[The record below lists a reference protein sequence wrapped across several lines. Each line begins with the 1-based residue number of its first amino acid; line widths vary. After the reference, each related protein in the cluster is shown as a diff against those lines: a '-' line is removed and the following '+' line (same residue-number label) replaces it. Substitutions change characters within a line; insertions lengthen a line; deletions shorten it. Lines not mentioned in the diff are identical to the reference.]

1 MSARILIVDDLVPNI
16 RLLEVKL
23 TAEYYDVLT
32 ATNGA
37 DALEIA
43 REEKLDLILL
53 DAMMPGM
60 DGFEV
65 CRQLK
70 ADPNLAHIP
79 VIMLTALEES
89 RNRVRGLEAGADDFI
104 TKPIN
109 DLILMARVR
118 AQLRLKMITD
128 QLLSHTGYSVANSQ
142 SVLEQIGTQHARLLI
157 IEDNKTR
164 ARKLA
169 EPFEDKHSIR
179 VENDP
184 RAAIQA
190 AKSGTDL
197 IIVSLVSSSFDGLR
211 VCASLR
217 FDEKTKDLP
226 ILALGD
232 LQDETQL
239 VRAYDLGVNDLLL
252 RPIESE
258 EIQAR
263 VCSQLRRK
271 FFTDSLR
278 DNFNE
283 NLEMVISDPLTGL
296 GNRRYFDRQIE
307 SLFELLEN
315 EGEAFS
321 IMVFDIDHFKRV
333 NDILGHDMGDIIL
346 KEVAVR
352 LVSNMRAMDIVSR
365 YGGEEFIVAMPKTN
379 GKEALIAADRVR
391 RFLGGTPVYVD
402 GQAHIITTSAG
413 VAEVQVGEKLRDV
426 FKRADGA
433 LYKAKQMGRNKVIA
447 ADDNMDVAA

>member
-23 TAEYYDVLT
+23 MAEYYDVLT
-32 ATNGA
+32 ATNGL
-37 DALEIA
+37 DALEIIKT
-43 REEKLDLILL
+43 EKLDLILL
-53 DAMMPGM
+53 DAMMPDM

-65 CRQLK
+65 CRRIK

-89 RNRVRGLEAGADDFI
+89 RNRVKGLKVGADDFI

-109 DLILMARVR
+109 DLVLMARVR
-118 AQLRLKMITD
+118 AHLRLKMITD
-128 QLLSHTGYSVANSQ
+128 QLLNHTGYSVANSQ
-142 SVLEQIGTQHARLLI
+142 LVLEQISNQSARILI

-164 ARKLA
+164 AKKLS
-169 EPFEDKHSIR
+169 EPFEGQHSIR
-179 VENDP
+179 VESDA
-184 RAAIQA
+184 REAILA

-232 LQDETQL
+232 LQDETRL

-346 KEVAVR
+346 QEISAR
-352 LVSNMRAMDIVSR
+352 LVSNMRAIDIVSR
-365 YGGEEFIVAMPKTN
+365 YGGEEFIIAMPRTN
-379 GKEALIAADRVR
+379 GKEALLAADRIR
-391 RFLGGTPVYVD
+391 RLVGGTPVFVE

-413 VAEVQVGEKLRDV
+413 VAEVKIGEKLRDV
-426 FKRADGA
+426 FKRADAA
-433 LYKAKQMGRNKVIA
+433 LYRAKHLGRNKVFRAKDLDQA
-447 ADDNMDVAA
+447 A

>member
-32 ATNGA
+32 ATNGE
-37 DALEIA
+37 DAIKIA
-43 REEKLDLILL
+43 ETEKLDLILL
-53 DAMMPGM
+53 DAMMPEM

-65 CRQLK
+65 CRRIK

-89 RNRVRGLEAGADDFI
+89 RNRVKGLKVGADDFI

-118 AQLRLKMITD
+118 AQLRIKMITD

-142 SVLEQIGTQHARLLI
+142 SVLEQIGRQQARILI
-157 IEDNKTR
+157 IEDSEIR
-164 ARKLA
+164 ARKLS
-169 EPFEDKHSIR
+169 EPFSDRHLIR
-179 VENDP
+179 IEGDP

-190 AKSGTDL
+190 AKAGTDT
-197 IIVSLVSSSFDGLR
+197 IVVSLVSNNFDGLR

-217 FDEKTKDLP
+217 FDEKTKDIP

-232 LQDETQL
+232 LEDESRL

-252 RPIESE
+252 RPIEAE

-296 GNRRYFDRQIE
+296 GNRRYFDRKIE
-307 SLFELLEN
+307 TLFELLEN

-346 KEVAVR
+346 KEVAAR
-352 LVSNMRAMDIVSR
+352 LVSNMRAIDIVSR
-365 YGGEEFIVAMPKTN
+365 YGGEEFIIAMPKTN
-379 GKEALIAADRVR
+379 GKDALRAAERVR
-391 RFLGGTPVYVD
+391 SFVGGTPVYVD

-413 VAEVQVGEKLRDV
+413 VAEVQPGEKLRDV
-426 FKRADGA
+426 FKRADAA
-433 LYKAKQMGRNKVIA
+433 LYKAKQQGRNKVMPAEDLNKA
-447 ADDNMDVAA
+447 A

>member
-1 MSARILIVDDLVPNI
+1 MSARILIVDDLVPNL

-23 TAEYYDVLT
+23 VAEYYDVVS
-32 ATNGA
+32 ATNGL
-37 DALEIA
+37 DAIDIA
-43 REEKLDLILL
+43 KTEKLDLILL
-53 DAMMPGM
+53 DAMMPDM

-65 CRQLK
+65 CRRLK
-70 ADPNLAHIP
+70 SDPNLAHIP

-89 RNRVRGLEAGADDFI
+89 RTRVRGLEAGADDFI

-128 QLLSHTGYSVANSQ
+128 QLLSHTGYSIANSQ
-142 SVLEQIGTQHARLLI
+142 SVLEQIGAQQARLLI
-157 IEDNKTR
+157 VEDSERR
-164 ARKLA
+164 AAKLSV
-169 EPFEDKHSIR
+169 PFEGRHIIR
-179 VENDP
+179 TESDP
-184 RAAIQA
+184 RVAIQA
-190 AKSGTDL
+190 AKAGTDL
-197 IIVSLVSSSFDGLR
+197 VIVSLVSNGFDGLR

-232 LQDETQL
+232 LQDESRL
-239 VRAYDLGVNDLLL
+239 IRAYDLGVNDLLL
-252 RPIESE
+252 RPIEAE

-263 VCSQLRRK
+263 VNSQLRRK

-278 DNFNE
+278 ENFNE

-296 GNRRYFDRQIE
+296 GNRRYFDRQIAT
-307 SLFELLEN
+307 LFELLEN

-333 NDILGHDMGDIIL
+333 NDILGHDMGDTIL
-346 KEVAVR
+346 KEVAAR

-365 YGGEEFIVAMPKTN
+365 YGGEEFIIAMPKT
-379 GKEALIAADRVR
+379 KCQDALHAAERVR
-391 RFLGGTPVYVD
+391 GLVGGTPVYVD
-402 GQAHIITTSAG
+402 GQAHIITTSVG
-413 VAEVQVGEKLRDV
+413 VAEVQPGEKLRDV
-426 FKRADGA
+426 FKRADAA
-433 LYKAKQMGRNKVIA
+433 LYKAKQMGRNKVMSAEDLGQA
-447 ADDNMDVAA
+447 A

>member
-23 TAEYYDVLT
+23 IAEYYDVVT
-32 ATNGA
+32 ATDGESA
-37 DALEIA
+37 IEIA
-43 REEKLDLILL
+43 KTEKLDLILL

-65 CRQLK
+65 CRRLK
-70 ADPNLAHIP
+70 ADPNLTHVPI
-79 VIMLTALEES
+79 IMLTALEES
-89 RNRVRGLEAGADDFI
+89 QNRLRGLEAGADDFI

-142 SVLEQIGTQHARLLI
+142 TVLEQIGKQHGRILI
-157 IEDNKTR
+157 VEDNATR
-164 ARKLA
+164 AKKLS
-169 EPFEDKHSIR
+169 EPFGDHHAIR
-179 VENDP
+179 IESDP
-184 RAAIQA
+184 REAIQA

-232 LQDETQL
+232 LQDETRL

-252 RPIESE
+252 RPIEAE
-258 EIQAR
+258 EIKAR
-263 VCSQLRRK
+263 VSSQLRRK
-271 FFTDSLR
+271 FYTDSLR

-296 GNRRYFDRQIE
+296 GNRRYFNRQIE

-333 NDILGHDMGDIIL
+333 NDILGHDMGDTIL
-346 KEVAVR
+346 QEVATR
-352 LVSNMRAMDIVSR
+352 LVSNMRAFDIVSR
-365 YGGEEFIVAMPKTN
+365 YGGEEFIIAMPKTS
-379 GKEALIAADRVR
+379 GSEALLAAERVR
-391 RFLGGTPVYVD
+391 RLVGGTPIYVD

-413 VAEVQVGEKLRDV
+413 VAEVQLGEKLRDV
-426 FKRADGA
+426 FKRADAA
-433 LYKAKQMGRNKVIA
+433 LYKAKQAGRNKVVHAEDVDKA
-447 ADDNMDVAA
+447 A

>member
-32 ATNGA
+32 ATNGE

-43 REEKLDLILL
+43 RNEKLDLILL
-53 DAMMPGM
+53 DALMPGM

-65 CRQLK
+65 CRQMK
-70 ADPNLAHIP
+70 ADANLAHIP

-89 RNRVRGLEAGADDFI
+89 RNRVRGLKAGADDFI

-128 QLLSHTGYSVANSQ
+128 QLLNHTGYSVSNSQ
-142 SVLEQIGTQHARLLI
+142 LVLDQIGDQHGRILV
-157 IEDNKTR
+157 IEDSELR
-164 ARKLA
+164 AGKITA
-169 EPFEDKHSIR
+169 PFKDRHAIR
-179 VENDP
+179 IEKDP

-197 IIVSLVSSSFDGLR
+197 ILVSLVSSSFDGLR
-211 VCASLR
+211 ICASLR
-217 FDEKTKDLP
+217 FDEKTKDIP

-232 LQDETQL
+232 LQDEARL

-263 VCSQLRRK
+263 VGSQLRRK

-283 NLEMVISDPLTGL
+283 NLEMVIADPLTGL
-296 GNRRYFDRQIE
+296 GNRRYFERQVE
-307 SLFELLEN
+307 NLFELLEN

-346 KEVAVR
+346 KEVSAR
-352 LVSNMRAMDIVSR
+352 LASNMRAIDIVSR
-365 YGGEEFIVAMPKTN
+365 YGGEEFIIAMPKTT
-379 GKEALIAADRVR
+379 GKDALLAAERVR
-391 RFLGGTPVYVD
+391 RLVGGTPVYVD
-402 GQAHIITTSAG
+402 GEAHIITTSAG
-413 VAEVQVGEKLRDV
+413 VAEVKLGEKLRDV
-426 FKRADGA
+426 FKRADAA
-433 LYKAKQMGRNKVIA
+433 LYKAKQAGRNKVLRAESLEQA
-447 ADDNMDVAA
+447 A